1 VEQNM
6 REKGQ
11 TLHTNEPTEIQ
22 YSGIIGN

>member
-1 VEQNM
+1 M